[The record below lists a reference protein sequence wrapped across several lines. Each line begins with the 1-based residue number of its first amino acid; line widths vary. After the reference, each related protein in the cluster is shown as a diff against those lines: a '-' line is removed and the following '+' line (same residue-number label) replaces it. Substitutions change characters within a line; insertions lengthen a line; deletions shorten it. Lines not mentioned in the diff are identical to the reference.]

1 MIGSSWLRCPILV
14 QSTLVRGQGMR
25 YASKWYTLKDVS
37 HSQYGDSLSKIK
49 DNLQV
54 VIKNWGNES
63 EKTGGHRQ
71 LSKSKGSP

>member
-1 MIGSSWLRCPILV
+1 
-14 QSTLVRGQGMR
+14 MR